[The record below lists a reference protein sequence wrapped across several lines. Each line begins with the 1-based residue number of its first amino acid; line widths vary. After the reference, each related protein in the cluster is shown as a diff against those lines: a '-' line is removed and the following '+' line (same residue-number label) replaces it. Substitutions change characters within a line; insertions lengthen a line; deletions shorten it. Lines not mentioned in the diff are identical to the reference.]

1 MYLRTIFLA
10 IATLSFT
17 FSDYNISSVK
27 ANTSQDFIAQ
37 NIKQQ
42 TKGITTRSLEVGKIK
57 LSMSEQVVRR
67 LLGKPLKVENKFF
80 PAIGNVRTLKYSGI
94 TIDLDEGVQP
104 RYFTVYQI
112 TVTSPKYATVNGI
125 KVGDSQAKVLKVYGK
140 PPNSENGQFTTLSYG
155 IDEPSPAGLNFT
167 IKNGK
172 VAEIFCFYLMN

>member
-10 IATLSFT
+10 IATFSLT
-17 FSDYNISSVK
+17 FVDYNISSVK
-27 ANTSQDFIAQ
+27 AINAHPFIAQ

-42 TKGITTRSLEVGKIK
+42 TKGITTRSLEVGRIK

-67 LLGKPLKVENKFF
+67 LLGKPLKVENSFSH
-80 PAIGNVRTLKYSGI
+80 AIGNVRTLKYPGI

-104 RYFTVYQI
+104 RYFSVYQI
-112 TVTSPKYATVNGI
+112 KVTSPKYATVNGI

-155 IDEPSPAGLNFT
+155 IESPSPAGLNFT

-172 VAEIFCFYLMN
+172 VTEILCFYLMN